1 MGYIAGIFAIGPV
14 IGAVILLLYGLV
26 TDPIATILFV
36 VVGIPAALL
45 MVFLFFTGQY
55 WLFRLLHR
63 LGCVDGDWDGCW
75 EWHLRKK

>member
-1 MGYIAGIFAIGPV
+1 MGYIAGIFVIGPI
-14 IGAVILLLYGLV
+14 IGAVLLLLYGLV

-55 WLFRLLHR
+55 WLFHLFHC
-63 LGCVDGDWDGCW
+63 LGYVDGDWAGRWD
-75 EWHLRKK
+75 WHLRKK

>member
-1 MGYIAGIFAIGPV
+1 MGYIAGIFVIGPI
-14 IGAVILLLYGLV
+14 IGVVILLLYGLV

-55 WLFRLLHR
+55 WLFHLFHR
-63 LGCVDGDWDGCW
+63 LGYVDGDWAGRWD
-75 EWHLRKK
+75 WHLRKK

>member
-45 MVFLFFTGQY
+45 MVFLFFTGRY

-63 LGCVDGDWDGCW
+63 LGCVDGDWIDG
-75 EWHLRKK
+75 WHWRHRRK

>member
-1 MGYIAGIFAIGPV
+1 MGYIAGIFVIGPI
-14 IGAVILLLYGLV
+14 IGAVILLLYGLM

-55 WLFRLLHR
+55 WLFHLFHR
-63 LGCVDGDWDGCW
+63 LGYVDGDWAGRWD
-75 EWHLRKK
+75 WHLRKK

>member
-1 MGYIAGIFAIGPV
+1 MGYIASIFVIGSI

-26 TDPIATILFV
+26 TDTIATILFV

-55 WLFRLLHR
+55 WSFHLLHR
-63 LGCVDGDWDGCW
+63 LGYVDGDWDGRW
-75 EWHLRKK
+75 DWHLRKQ

>member
-1 MGYIAGIFAIGPV
+1 MGYIAGIFVIGPI

-26 TDPIATILFV
+26 TDPIVTILFV

-55 WLFRLLHR
+55 WLFHLFHR
-63 LGCVDGDWDGCW
+63 LGYVDGDWAGRWD
-75 EWHLRKK
+75 WHLREK

>member
-1 MGYIAGIFAIGPV
+1 MDYIAGIFAIGQV

-45 MVFLFFTGQY
+45 MVFLFFTGRY

-75 EWHLRKK
+75 DWHLRKK

>member
-1 MGYIAGIFAIGPV
+1 MGYIAGIFVIGPI

-55 WLFRLLHR
+55 WLFHLFHR
-63 LGCVDGDWDGCW
+63 LGYVDGDWDGCW
-75 EWHLRKK
+75 DWHLGKK

>member
-1 MGYIAGIFAIGPV
+1 MGYIAGIFVIGPI
-14 IGAVILLLYGLV
+14 IGAVLLLLYGLV

-55 WLFRLLHR
+55 WLFHLFHR
-63 LGCVDGDWDGCW
+63 LGYVDGDWAGRWD
-75 EWHLRKK
+75 WHLRKK

>member
-55 WLFRLLHR
+55 WLFHLFHR
-63 LGCVDGDWDGCW
+63 LGYVDGDWASRWD
-75 EWHLRKK
+75 WHLREK

>member
-1 MGYIAGIFAIGPV
+1 MGYMAGIFVIGPM

-45 MVFLFFTGQY
+45 MVFLYFAGQY

-63 LGCVDGDWDGCW
+63 LGYVDGDWDGCW
-75 EWHLRKK
+75 DWHLGKK

>member
-63 LGCVDGDWDGCW
+63 LGCVDGEWDGCCD
-75 EWHLRKK
+75 WHLRKK

>member
-45 MVFLFFTGQY
+45 MVFLFFTGRY

>member
-36 VVGIPAALL
+36 G
-45 MVFLFFTGQY
+45 LFVKCCGEI
-55 WLFRLLHR
+55 L
-63 LGCVDGDWDGCW
+63 
-75 EWHLRKK
+75 

>member
-14 IGAVILLLYGLV
+14 IGAVLLLLYGLV

-55 WLFRLLHR
+55 WLFYLFHR
-63 LGCVDGDWDGCW
+63 LGYVDGDWAGRWD
-75 EWHLRKK
+75 WHLRKK

>member
-45 MVFLFFTGQY
+45 MVFLLFTGQY
-55 WLFRLLHR
+55 WLFHLFHH
-63 LGCVDGDWDGCW
+63 LGYVDGDWAGRWD
-75 EWHLRKK
+75 WHLRKK

>member
-1 MGYIAGIFAIGPV
+1 MGYIAGIFVIGPI

-45 MVFLFFTGQY
+45 MVFLFFTGRY
-55 WLFRLLHR
+55 WLFHLLHR
-63 LGCVDGDWDGCW
+63 LGCVDGDWDGRW
-75 EWHLRKK
+75 DWHLRKQ

>member
-45 MVFLFFTGQY
+45 MVFLFFTGR
-55 WLFRLLHR
+55 F
-63 LGCVDGDWDGCW
+63 GCFAYCTVWDVWMEIGMVAGSGI
-75 EWHLRKK
+75 

>member
-1 MGYIAGIFAIGPV
+1 MGYIAGIFVIGPI

-45 MVFLFFTGQY
+45 MVFLFFTGQD
-55 WLFRLLHR
+55 WLFHLFHC
-63 LGCVDGDWDGCW
+63 LGYVDGDWDGRW
-75 EWHLRKK
+75 DWHLRKK

>member
-1 MGYIAGIFAIGPV
+1 MGYIAGIFVIGPI

-26 TDPIATILFV
+26 SDPIATILFV

-55 WLFRLLHR
+55 WLFHLFHR
-63 LGCVDGDWDGCW
+63 LGYVDGDWAGRWD
-75 EWHLRKK
+75 WHLGKK

>member
-1 MGYIAGIFAIGPV
+1 MGYIGGIFFVGHIV
-14 IGAVILLLYGLV
+14 CIVLLLLYGLV
-26 TDPIATILFV
+26 TDTIATILFV
-36 VVGIPAALL
+36 VLGIPAALL

-75 EWHLRKK
+75 EWHLGKK

>member
-1 MGYIAGIFAIGPV
+1 MGYIASIFVIGSI

-55 WLFRLLHR
+55 WLFHLFHR
-63 LGCVDGDWDGCW
+63 LGYVDGDWAGRWD
-75 EWHLRKK
+75 WHLRKK

>member
-1 MGYIAGIFAIGPV
+1 MDYIAGIFAIGQV

-45 MVFLFFTGQY
+45 MVFLFFTGRY

-75 EWHLRKK
+75 DWHLGKK

>member
-1 MGYIAGIFAIGPV
+1 MGYIAGIFVIGPI

-36 VVGIPAALL
+36 VVGIPAGLL
-45 MVFLFFTGQY
+45 MVFLFFTGRY

-75 EWHLRKK
+75 DWHLGKK

>member
-36 VVGIPAALL
+36 VVGIPIALL
-45 MVFLFFTGQY
+45 MVFLLFTGQY
-55 WLFRLLHR
+55 WLFHLFHR
-63 LGCVDGDWDGCW
+63 LGYVDGDWAGRWD
-75 EWHLRKK
+75 WHLGKK